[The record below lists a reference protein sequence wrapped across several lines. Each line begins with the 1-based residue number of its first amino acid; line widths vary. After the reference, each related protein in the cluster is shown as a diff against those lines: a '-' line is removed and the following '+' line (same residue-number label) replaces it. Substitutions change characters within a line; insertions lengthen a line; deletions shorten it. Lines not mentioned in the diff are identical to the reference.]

1 MSRRYFEETQLFR
14 QNLWLWYIFAAF
26 SMLLMIP
33 LLYGMYQQLIVGEPW
48 GDKPLSDNGLA
59 MLFLFS
65 LASWLMVMWILYSI
79 RLEVYIDNEGIHY
92 SFFPNSP
99 AWKVITKNQIV
110 SYEVRKK
117 RKLFEMGGIGYH
129 RNRFKRTRSMTI
141 RGSKHIRLI
150 LAGNNKILIGTQKPE
165 EFDRA
170 LRRLLSNHL
179 TE

>member
-1 MSRRYFEETQLFR
+1 MSRRYFEEIQLFR

-33 LLYGMYQQLIVGEPW
+33 LLYGMYQQLVLGDPW

-65 LASWLMVMWILYSI
+65 LAGWLLVMWILYSV
-79 RLEVYIDNEGIHY
+79 RLEVYIDNEGLHY
-92 SFFPNSP
+92 SFFPHSA

-110 SYEVRKK
+110 SYEVRHS
-117 RKLFEMGGIGYH
+117 RNLFEMGGIGYH
-129 RNRFKRTRSMTI
+129 RNRFRKTRSMTI

-150 LAGNNKILIGTQKPE
+150 LPGNSKLLIGTQKPE